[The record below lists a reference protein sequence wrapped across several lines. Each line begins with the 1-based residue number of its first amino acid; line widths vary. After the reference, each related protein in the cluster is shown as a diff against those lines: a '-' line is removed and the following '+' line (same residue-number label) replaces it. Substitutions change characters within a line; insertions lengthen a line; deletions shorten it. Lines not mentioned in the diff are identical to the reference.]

1 MNINLKTLSQM
12 EEEVKRFQEMIDDAK
27 KRVKSELNKGWYKR
41 EGKKDCNIEGTTESS
56 TLKSTFKVM
65 VYQVNKIFKQY

>member
-12 EEEVKRFQEMIDDAK
+12 EEEVKRFQGMIDDAK
-27 KRVKSELNKGWYKR
+27 KRVKSELDKGWYKR
-41 EGKKDCNIEGTTESS
+41 EGMKDCCINSTAESS
-56 TLKSTFKVM
+56 ALKSTFKVM